1 MQILYAT
8 EPTPGQANEDFV
20 ITGPAWAVV
29 LDGASAR
36 PGIDTGCIHDV
47 PWFVQHLGAELARL
61 LTNAPAAPLD
71 AALAG
76 AITATRRLHEQT
88 CDLANPDSP
97 STTVVAVRQ
106 RDGELDYLTLADSPL
121 ILDIDGEVRAIA
133 DDRTAHLTDY
143 STEGVRAARN
153 TPDGFYVAS
162 TMPDAAFK
170 AIRGTLSAPQ
180 VRRAALLSDG
190 AARLVDRFRHID
202 WQQLLDLLD
211 TDGPGELIRRTR
223 KAELAETDTE
233 RATRRGKKHDDA
245 TAVLMTELD
254 RATAYE
260 HGSGHPLGDSH
271 R

>member
-36 PGIDTGCIHDV
+36 PGINTGCIHDV
-47 PWFVQHLGAELARL
+47 TWYVGHLATELAHVL
-61 LTNAPAAPLD
+61 ANAPTAPLD
-71 AALAG
+71 DALAG
-76 AITATRRLHEQT
+76 AIAATRRLHEHT
-88 CDLANPDSP
+88 CDLTNPDSP
-97 STTVVAVRQ
+97 SATVVAVRE
-106 RDGELDYLTLADSPL
+106 RDDQLDYLTLADSPL
-121 ILDIDGEVRAIA
+121 IVDIDGQVRAIA

-143 STEGVRAARN
+143 SHAGVRAARN

-162 TMPDAAFK
+162 TMPEAAYK
-170 AIRGTLSAPQ
+170 AIRGTLPAAQ

-190 AARLVDRFRHID
+190 AARLVDRFRLID
-202 WQQLLDLLD
+202 WHELLDLLD
-211 TDGPGELIRRTR
+211 ADGPGELIRRTR
-223 KAELAETDTE
+223 RAELAETDAE

-245 TAVLMTELD
+245 TAVLITGLD
-254 RATAYE
+254 RATAND
-260 HGSGHPLGDSH
+260 HGSGQRLGDSQ